1 MISTTFAIARGGAGP
16 VAGAPASSPSDA
28 LFAELFAETP
38 EEPTAGIMPLE
49 SLPTT
54 MGGFEATAKE
64 ALERFEQLLRKRLE
78 ERHIAIEP
86 PLQFA
91 ADASGRLH
99 EVSGHPQSAEVEQIL
114 AEDDRLQRYF
124 QKAASH
130 FEIAQIS
137 PEHIAFQELYR
148 QNPDLAVAM
157 YSHLFDNNP
166 PPPPQMSLQLD
177 ADSLEP
183 LFT

>member
-1 MISTTFAIARGGAGP
+1 MFSTTFAIARGGPAT
-16 VAGAPASSPSDA
+16 VANEPASSPSDA

-38 EEPTAGIMPLE
+38 DEPTAGIMPLE

-78 ERHIAIEP
+78 ERHIAMEP

-91 ADASGRLH
+91 TDASGQLH
-99 EVSGHPQSAEVEQIL
+99 EVSGHPQADEVEQIL
-114 AEDDRLQRYF
+114 AEDNRLQRYF

-130 FEIAQIS
+130 FEIAQIA

-166 PPPPQMSLQLD
+166 PPPPKMSLQLD
-177 ADSLEP
+177 AEKLEP